1 MVTKTDCNTKVT
13 EVEGKSP
20 DTHNLATKTA
30 LTVVENKIPSVSN
43 FLKKSKIIEI
53 EKKINDH
60 NHDEYIT
67 IQKFNYL
74 ATKNFTARLKQ
85 AELVTKTT
93 FDDKIKSLNQKI
105 NSNKTKHSLVENEIN
120 RLKQFSSEYLVA
132 KHLFQ
137 ENGVQNYLVFS

>member
-74 ATKNFTARLKQ
+74 TTKILPQ
-85 AELVTKTT
+85 
-93 FDDKIKSLNQKI
+93 D
-105 NSNKTKHSLVENEIN
+105 
-120 RLKQFSSEYLVA
+120 
-132 KHLFQ
+132 
-137 ENGVQNYLVFS
+137 